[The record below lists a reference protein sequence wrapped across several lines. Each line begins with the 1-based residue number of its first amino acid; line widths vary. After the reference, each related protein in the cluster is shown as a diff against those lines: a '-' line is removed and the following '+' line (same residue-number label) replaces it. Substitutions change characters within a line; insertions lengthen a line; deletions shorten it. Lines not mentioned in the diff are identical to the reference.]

1 MKKTGSGRGAR
12 QRGTDRLVEELHI
25 HDIEMR
31 LARNRCRL
39 QHIIEETEAYIARGD
54 AAAPAHLP
62 SLMPGPRKPNA
73 RHREAR

>member
-1 MKKTGSGRGAR
+1 MKKKRHDGTGAQSS
-12 QRGTDRLVEELHI
+12 DRLLEELHV

-54 AAAPAHLP
+54 AAAPEHLP
-62 SLMPGPRKPNA
+62 SLMAAPRKHHV
-73 RHREAR
+73 RRREAR

>member
-1 MKKTGSGRGAR
+1 MKKRRNGLGA
-12 QRGTDRLVEELHI
+12 QSDRLVEELHI

-54 AAAPAHLP
+54 TAAPEHLP
-62 SLMPGPRKPNA
+62 SLLAPPAKQAA
-73 RHREAR
+73 RRREAR

>member
-25 HDIEMR
+25 HEIEMR

-62 SLMPGPRKPNA
+62 SLIPNPRKSNA